1 MRKAAIFLGS
11 ALAAASLAL
20 AGPAH
25 ASPDPTPGSLDAAAT
40 ASAAPGSLG
49 SGMAS
54 SAIYVQDA
62 DCHIDG
68 ARIGFHIAVGYY
80 NHADATDGTITTSAM
95 YKPAL

>member
-25 ASPDPTPGSLDAAAT
+25 ATPDPTPGSLDAAAT
-40 ASAAPGSLG
+40 ASAAPGALG

-54 SAIYVQDA
+54 SAIYIQDA
-62 DCHIDG
+62 DTHIDG
-68 ARIGFHIAVGYY
+68 ARIGFGSVDGYY
-80 NHADATDGTITTSAM
+80 SHAQATDGTVTPSAIF
-95 YKPAL
+95 KPAL

>member
-1 MRKAAIFLGS
+1 MRKATIFLGS

-25 ASPDPTPGSLDAAAT
+25 ATPDPTPGSLDASAT

-62 DCHIDG
+62 DGHIDG
-68 ARIGFHIAVGYY
+68 ARIGVGSIDGYY
-80 NHADATDGTITTSAM
+80 SHALATDGTVTQSAM

>member
-25 ASPDPTPGSLDAAAT
+25 ASPDPTPGSLDASAT

-62 DCHIDG
+62 DGHIDG
-68 ARIGFHIAVGYY
+68 ARIGFDTADGYY

>member
-1 MRKAAIFLGS
+1 MKKAAIFLGS

-25 ASPDPTPGSLDAAAT
+25 AAPSPTPGSLDASAT
-40 ASAAPGSLG
+40 AAAAPGSLG

-62 DCHIDG
+62 DGHIDG
-68 ARIGFHIAVGYY
+68 ARIGFGTVDGYY

>member
-1 MRKAAIFLGS
+1 MRKATIFLGS

-25 ASPDPTPGSLDAAAT
+25 ATPAPTPGSLDASAT
-40 ASAAPGSLG
+40 ASAAPGALG

-62 DCHIDG
+62 AAHIGG
-68 ARIGFHIAVGYY
+68 ARIGVDTADGYY
-80 NHADATDGTITTSAM
+80 SHALATDGTVTPSAM
-95 YKPAL
+95 FKPAL